1 MAQARIDF
9 TDAHAYER
17 FMGRWSRAV
26 APHFLGWIAPGKR
39 FKWLDVGCGSG
50 ILAETLLDLCDPA
63 SVAGIDASAA
73 QVEQARRGPAGKRAR
88 FQQADALE
96 LPFPDGTFDIA
107 AAALVLNF
115 VPDPPRAVAEMRRVT
130 RPGGI
135 VAAYVW
141 EFGKDLSPSGPLRRA
156 LRSVGADV
164 PPVPGTA
171 YSSEEALRALFE
183 GAGLRSIDSRT
194 IDVTLAYADLE
205 DFWSAQ
211 TPGHL
216 PTTRIIHAM
225 TDPERRRL
233 KRALH
238 EALAVGPGGRIEYS
252 ARVNA
257 VRASVSP

>member
-1 MAQARIDF
+1 MAAARIDF
-9 TDAHAYER
+9 TDADGYER

-26 APHFLGWIAPGKR
+26 APHFLRWISAAKR
-39 FKWLDVGCGSG
+39 AKWLDVGCGTG
-50 ILAETLLDLCDPA
+50 ILTEALLDVCDPA
-63 SVAGIDASAA
+63 SVVGIDQSAV

-96 LPFPDGTFDIA
+96 LPFPDAAFDIA

-115 VPDPPRAVAEMRRVT
+115 VPDPPCAVEEMRRVT
-130 RPGGI
+130 RSRGV

-156 LRSVGADV
+156 LRSVGAEV
-164 PPVPGTA
+164 APIPGTA
-171 YSSEEALRALFE
+171 HSSEEALRALFA
-183 GAGLRSIDSRT
+183 GAGLASVESRT

-205 DFWSAQ
+205 AFWNAQ
-211 TPGHL
+211 TPSHL
-216 PTTRIIHAM
+216 PTTRTIEAM
-225 TDPERRRL
+225 TEPERRRL
-233 KRALH
+233 KRVLH

-257 VRASVSP
+257 VRAVVAP